1 MSVLNA
7 LKSKYWEWIPTI
19 MAGAFIA
26 AVLLGCASTDDAGK
40 YTKALEVL
48 L

>member
-1 MSVLNA
+1 MRHV
-7 LKSKYWEWIPTI
+7 EWIPTI
-19 MAGAFIA
+19 VAVAFVA
-26 AVLLGCASTDDAGK
+26 AVLLGCAGGDNVGK

>member
-1 MSVLNA
+1 MTRS
-7 LKSKYWEWIPTI
+7 YWEWIPTI
-19 MAGAFIA
+19 LAVAFIA
-26 AVLLGCASTDDAGK
+26 AVLAGCAGRDDVGK

>member
-1 MSVLNA
+1 MTRR
-7 LKSKYWEWIPTI
+7 WEWIPTI
-19 MAGAFIA
+19 VAVAFIA
-26 AVLLGCASTDDAGK
+26 AVLLGCAGRDDEVGK